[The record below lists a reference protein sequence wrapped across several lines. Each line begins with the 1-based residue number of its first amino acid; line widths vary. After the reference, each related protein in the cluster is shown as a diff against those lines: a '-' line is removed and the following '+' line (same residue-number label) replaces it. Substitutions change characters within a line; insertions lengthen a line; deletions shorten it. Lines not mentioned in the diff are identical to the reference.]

1 MKVFLLSICLC
12 LPFESTIHEY
22 IFSHTDIIEKETTV
36 EISCNIFIDDLDNM
50 FETDGFKALNLGTN
64 KEDPKVDSLLN
75 SYIKD
80 KLKLIINDQV
90 ASWDWI
96 GKEVS
101 EDLMS
106 FWIYLEV
113 PKKGKTNTFSI
124 ENKILTETIGQ
135 QKNIVNVLL
144 EDNTKR
150 YLLFQKSSKT
160 KIIK

>member
-1 MKVFLLSICLC
+1 MKAFLFSLCLC
-12 LPFESTIHEY
+12 LPFESSLHEY
-22 IFSHTDIIEKETTV
+22 FFSHTDIIEKETTF
-36 EISCNIFIDDLDNM
+36 EISCNIFIDDLENM
-50 FETDGFKALNLGTN
+50 FEADGFKALNLGTT
-64 KEDPKVDSLLN
+64 KEDPRVDSLLN
-75 SYIKD
+75 NYVKD
-80 KLKLIINDQV
+80 KLKLNINKQE

-106 FWIYLEV
+106 CWIYLEV

-124 ENKILTETIGQ
+124 DNKILTESIAQ

-150 YLLFQKSSKT
+150 YLLFQKASKT